1 MTTEA
6 RPRRTTS
13 RGDETRRRI
22 LDHTVART
30 AEIGLFGLSVG
41 LLADELGM
49 SKAGLIGHFGS
60 MEALQVAVLDHA
72 HAMFLAAVVEPVLA
86 GPARGRALA
95 LADAWLT
102 YAERWGDYG
111 GCLFSQAAHELDG
124 RPGPARDRLV
134 ALQIE
139 WLGRL
144 EAALREGQ
152 ASGELTK
159 CDVVELA
166 RELHGHLL
174 AANWARQLLGE
185 RDAFSRARRLV
196 TRRLRELTPTRGK
209 KV

>member
-1 MTTEA
+1 MA
-6 RPRRTTS
+6 AACS
-13 RGDETRRRI
+13 RRRPTSST
-22 LDHTVART
+22 DVRARRET
-30 AEIGLFGLSVG
+30 GWS
-41 LLADELGM
+41 
-49 SKAGLIGHFGS
+49 
-60 MEALQVAVLDHA
+60 
-72 HAMFLAAVVEPVLA
+72 
-86 GPARGRALA
+86 R
-95 LADAWLT
+95 
-102 YAERWGDYG
+102 
-111 GCLFSQAAHELDG
+111 C
-124 RPGPARDRLV
+124 RL
-134 ALQIE
+134 E

-152 ASGELTK
+152 ASGELTR